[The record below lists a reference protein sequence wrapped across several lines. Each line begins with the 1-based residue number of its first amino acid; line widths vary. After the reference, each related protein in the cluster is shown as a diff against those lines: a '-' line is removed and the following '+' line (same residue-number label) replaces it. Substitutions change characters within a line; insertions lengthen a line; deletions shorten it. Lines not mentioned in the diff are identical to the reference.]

1 MNKLVGFLGGVSI
14 VIMSASCDLV
24 KDFTYTVNPNPLELK
39 GDSVKFSVSVN
50 VPEKGLKKKVRAEIT
65 PKLGATSLGTW
76 VVQGEKV
83 TGNGTTISFK
93 PGGVATFDMTVA
105 YTSEMEAA
113 DLVLTGKVFK
123 GKKEKSKEAIPDTK
137 IADATII
144 TQLLVNKSFKTLT
157 IADNL
162 KRSNEKT
169 IEAKINFERGK
180 SAIRPN
186 EMKDKDVIEMVNWVK
201 KNLSNPKITINSI
214 EIKGYASPDGEEA
227 KNDGLSMDRAEAG
240 KKAIMEVFKKAKI
253 TVLSDPSKYSTAKFG
268 EDFEGFAAQLAVT
281 KSITESDKELFKRII
296 NMNSDPAAR
305 EREMVNL
312 GKSYVALEKNVF
324 PAIRRSSIIVNYTEQ
339 GLTDD
344 ELKSAAASNPSTL
357 TVEELLFTAEK
368 LLTNVNDKVSLYA
381 SGVQTYSND
390 ERVQNNH
397 GVALY
402 LNGKMN
408 EAAASFQKAASIK
421 SNDVTNNN
429 LAAIAMSKGN
439 RAEAR
444 KLMTQAKKGSS
455 VLNTVSIA
463 YNTAILDVLDGNYSA
478 AVNGFTGNSFN
489 KALAEVL
496 TGKLDAAKSTL
507 KQLTPDAMTHYLSA
521 VIATRSGE
529 SVDAVVNHLK
539 SAFASNPSLKEKAS
553 KDREFIKFMK
563 DGTFTGAVN

>member
-14 VIMSASCDLV
+14 VLMSASCDLV

-65 PKLGATSLGTW
+65 PKLGSTSLGTW

-83 TGNGTTISFK
+83 TGNGTSISFK

-105 YTSEMEAA
+105 YTPEMEAA

-162 KRSNEKT
+162 KRSNEKSV
-169 IEAKINFERGK
+169 EAKINFERGK

-186 EMKDKDVIEMVNWVK
+186 EMKDKDVVEMVNWVK
-201 KNLSNPKITINSI
+201 KNLNNPKITINSV

-227 KNDGLSMDRAEAG
+227 KNDGLSMERAEAG

-253 TVLSDPSKYSTAKFG
+253 TVLNDASKYSTAKFG
-268 EDFEGFAAQLAVT
+268 EDFEGFAAQLALT
-281 KSITESDKELFKRII
+281 KSISESDKELFKRII

-312 GKSYVALEKNVF
+312 GKSYVALEKDVF

-339 GLTDD
+339 GLSDD
-344 ELKSAAASNPSTL
+344 ELKSAATSNPSSL

-408 EAAASFQKAASIK
+408 EAGASFQKAASIK

-429 LAAIAMSKGN
+429 LAAIAISKGN

-463 YNTAILDVLDGNYSA
+463 YNTGILDVLDGNYSA
-478 AVNGFTGNSFN
+478 ALNGFTGNSFN

-507 KQLTPDAMTHYLSA
+507 KQLTPDAMTYYLSA
-521 VIATRSGE
+521 VIAARSGE

-539 SAFASNPSLKEKAS
+539 SAFATNPSLKEKAS

>member
-50 VPEKGLKKKVRAEIT
+50 VPEKGLNKKVRAEIT

-123 GKKEKSKEAIPDTK
+123 GKKEKSKEALPDTK

-227 KNDGLSMDRAEAG
+227 KNDGLSMERAEAG

-312 GKSYVALEKNVF
+312 GKSYVALEKDVF

-344 ELKSAAASNPSTL
+344 ELKSAAASNPSSL

-390 ERVQNNH
+390 ERVHNNQ
-397 GVALY
+397 GVAFY

-408 EAAASFQKAASIK
+408 EASASFQKAASIK

-507 KQLTPDAMTHYLSA
+507 KQLNSDAMTHYLSA
-521 VIATRSGE
+521 VIAARSGE

-563 DGTFTGAVN
+563 DGAFTSAVN